1 MSGQTPL
8 EAVEQLIRAI
18 NDQDVE
24 LAVSQYEPGGALVR
38 GSREVAM
45 GVGALRNAFEG
56 IKERGLI
63 VTTKR
68 YKVIEAGDIA
78 LYCLEWSG
86 NETAPDGSS
95 VQIGGKSTDV
105 LRRQSNGGWL
115 IALDNPMGTEILG

>member
-8 EAVEQLIRAI
+8 ETVEQLIKAM
-18 NDQDVE
+18 NDRDVE
-24 LAVSQYEPGGALVR
+24 LAVSMYEPGGALVR
-38 GSREVAM
+38 GSGEVAI

-56 IKERGLI
+56 ITERGLT

-68 YKVIEAGDIA
+68 HKVIEAGDIA
-78 LYCLEWSG
+78 LYCSEWSG
-86 NETAPDGSS
+86 NEIAPDGTS

-105 LRRQSNGGWL
+105 LRRQSDGGWL